1 MTKEEHALTTILA
14 QRELNEFFRLHR
26 HNIHFSHYTTAAA
39 AMLIIKNK
47 DIWMRNAAIMNDRS
61 EIKYGEEFL
70 SICWK
75 DEEIKK
81 LIQGTF
87 DAINESIY
95 DQISELIEKYRE
107 RRINQ
112 TFITSISEHSS
123 PEDERGRLSMW
134 RAYGGNDSV
143 ALVFNRQS
151 INDLVKK
158 DLTVLPVLY
167 VHLHEF
173 KLFIKRLISEINENV
188 DKFKNIKPEVFI
200 NMIWTYLQFIIL
212 STKDPGFKEEREWR
226 IIHSRVYVNSHLK
239 ESVEIINGVPQVI
252 FKLNMKYMLLESQKS
267 NPISNVIEKIII
279 GPTNNSNILC
289 DAFYAEIKNIYPSDA
304 KSKIIQSDIPLRR

>member
-1 MTKEEHALTTILA
+1 
-14 QRELNEFFRLHR
+14 
-26 HNIHFSHYTTAAA
+26 
-39 AMLIIKNK
+39 
-47 DIWMRNAAIMNDRS
+47 MRNAAIMNDRS